1 MSVLEPQYEFELDE
15 ALAKIRESL
24 QGEDMEKFRSDF
36 LDYHLYDQ
44 AQIYLALAPE
54 ERIAM
59 YNYLSVNEMA
69 DMFEIIEEDVE
80 SIEAYLLEMNNQY
93 AADMLANMYAD
104 NAVDMLKQLKDE
116 RIWLYLRL
124 MPMEAAKEIRALLN
138 YEDETAGAIMTPEFV
153 SIVANQTVRS
163 AMAILKSKAPD
174 AETIYYIYVVNV
186 DNVLVGVISLRDLIV
201 NDEDMMISDIMSERV
216 VSVNVNE
223 GQEDVAHKIRDYD
236 FLAVPVVDENNVLL
250 GIITVD
256 DIIDV
261 IDEEAVSD
269 FSGLAGVD
277 VEEQS
282 ENPFVAASKRLPW
295 LITLLFLGMGTSTLI
310 SQYEGLISDASILS
324 VFVTLITGTSGNAGT
339 QSLAVAVR
347 KIGMQDD
354 EEKNLFR
361 TILSELATGV
371 ISGLVTG
378 VTIALVISV
387 WKQNFILGGIIGIS
401 MLVAITVANLA
412 GSLIPVLMD
421 RLGFD
426 PAVAS
431 GPFISTF
438 SDLTSVLIYFNIA
451 KHFINTLM

>member
-1 MSVLEPQYEFELDE
+1 MLEPQYEFELE
-15 ALAKIRESL
+15 EELEKIKLTLHE
-24 QGEDMEKFRSDF
+24 EDMEKFREEF
-36 LDYHLYDQ
+36 LSYHLYDQ
-44 AQIYLALAPE
+44 AQIYLALMPE
-54 ERIAM
+54 ERITM
-59 YNYLSVNEMA
+59 YYYLSAREMS

-80 SIEAYLLEMNNQY
+80 SVEAYLLEMNDQY
-93 AADMLANMYAD
+93 AADMLAGMYAD
-104 NAVDMLKQLKDE
+104 NAVDMLKQLKDD
-116 RIWLYLRL
+116 RVRLYLRL
-124 MPMEAAKEIRALLN
+124 MPLQAAKDIRALLN
-138 YEDETAGAIMTPEFV
+138 YADETAGAIMTPEYV

-174 AETIYYIYVVNV
+174 AETIYYIYVVDVN
-186 DNVLVGVISLRDLIV
+186 NVLVGVLSLRDLIV
-201 NDEDMMISDIMSERV
+201 NDEDKMIADIMSERV
-216 VSVNVNE
+216 VSVDVNE
-223 GQEDVAHKIRDYD
+223 NQEEVAHKFRDYD
-236 FLAVPVVDENNVLL
+236 VLALPVIDENNVLL

-295 LITLLFLGMGTSTLI
+295 LITLLFLGMGTSSLI
-310 SQYEGLISDASILS
+310 SQYEGLIADASILS

-347 KIGMQDD
+347 KIGLSDN
-354 EEKNLFR
+354 EEKNLLR
-361 TILSELATGV
+361 TILSEVATGF

-378 VTIALVISV
+378 VTIMVVIGV
-387 WKQNFILGGIIGIS
+387 WKHNFILSGIIGFS
-401 MLVAITVANLA
+401 MLSAITVANLA
-412 GSLIPVLMD
+412 GSLIPILMD
-421 RLGFD
+421 KLGFD

-451 KHFINTLM
+451 KHFITVLI